1 MPRALLALFAVFL
14 LLAAPVHAEEPKAEE
29 EAPIPELAD
38 KEELKEAI
46 DAYKTEYKA
55 KGMKGE
61 EKLAYQVHAIRTL
74 AEVQHP
80 KVVDMLVKLTKNK
93 NPDIA
98 AAALIGL
105 GDQRRIPGY
114 AGQAVVKVMTIKS
127 KDATTQMAGLAAISN
142 LKYFGAKD
150 VITKLMGHHDY
161 AVKKNALVTIGKL
174 KDERFIE
181 EIVKLMKE
189 LKLEKGAK
197 WDGVNVTYD
206 TGTAGDGDQKMA
218 EKIGKAQEAKNK
230 KKGKRAARSQRDIGP
245 VVLELMFDL
254 TGERFTGGIAAR
266 KWLNENRKDV
276 DAKAGARKAQ
286 ADEQA
291 AEAKASKKLR

>member
-1 MPRALLALFAVFL
+1 MLRALTCALFLLALLATPV
-14 LLAAPVHAEEPKAEE
+14 LAEDAPKEKPD
-29 EAPIPELAD
+29 PIPPLAELDEVKEALAD
-38 KEELKEAI
+38 
-46 DAYKTEYKA
+46 YKTEFKA

-61 EKLAYQVHAIRTL
+61 EKLAYKVQAVRNL

-80 KVVDMLVKLTKNK
+80 KVVDVLAKLTN
-93 NPDIA
+93 NRDPDIA

-105 GDQRRIPGY
+105 GDQRAIPGY
-114 AGQAVVKVMTIKS
+114 AGEAVVKVMTRNS
-127 KDATTQMAGLAAISN
+127 KDDTTQMAGLAAIAN
-142 LKYFGAKD
+142 LKYLGAKD
-150 VITKLMGHHDY
+150 IIIKLMGHHDY

-254 TGERFTGGIAAR
+254 TGEQFTGGVAAR
-266 KWLNENRKDV
+266 KWLNENRKAV
-276 DAKAGARKAQ
+276 DEKVAVREKEAAAQ
-286 ADEQA
+286 K